1 MSGISLS
8 GELIRNVQKL
18 LIDNDEQANHPIVEL
33 QYMAAIMGIKLAD
46 LDTNDEEKAGLRD
59 ELFGFIQHV
68 MDEQVPS
75 APVEPATPPPTEAF
89 GIWKPGQS

>member
-18 LIDNDEQANHPIVEL
+18 LIDNDEQAKQPIIEL

-46 LDTNDEEKAGLRD
+46 LDTNDEEKSGLRD
-59 ELFGFIQHV
+59 ELFGFVKHV
-68 MDEQVPS
+68 MDEQEPRS
-75 APVEPATPPPTEAF
+75 PEPAPPPPTEAF
-89 GIWKPGQS
+89 GIWKPAQS